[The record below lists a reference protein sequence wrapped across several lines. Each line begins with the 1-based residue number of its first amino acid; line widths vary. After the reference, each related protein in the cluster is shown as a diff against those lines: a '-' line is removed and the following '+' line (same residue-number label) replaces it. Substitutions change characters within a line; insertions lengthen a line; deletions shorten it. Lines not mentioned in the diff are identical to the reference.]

1 MHKLIFQQKGLSL
14 EKLNLLCRV
23 ARAGGIRAAVGEDI
37 SAQSLASR
45 QLKELSTYVGTPL
58 FSRVGRSIELTEA
71 GKRLTTLSIE
81 FFSNLEKFLQV
92 TRNIPE
98 SFKLGVGDAIF
109 QWYILPKI
117 TDFKKIVNAN
127 LHPSSLPTEDIIK
140 KVLTHELD
148 AGIIRYPIN
157 LSSELLIEPIGEVRY
172 QLFIPKQLL
181 PKKNTK
187 KCPSIKDLPICT
199 LTGNGHY
206 AQAVSILLSSL
217 NNTPSLSC
225 ASTTQ
230 IYSAVHSGQFAA
242 ILPERAKTTFPPSI
256 CAFNMT
262 ELAIFTRKIA
272 IVHLKNNKNNG
283 IQEKAISFLRTLL

>member
-1 MHKLIFQQKGLSL
+1 M
-14 EKLNLLCRV
+14 NLLCRV

-117 TDFKKIVNAN
+117 TDFKKILNAN
-127 LHPSSLPTEDIIK
+127 LHPSSFPTEEIIK

-157 LSSELLIEPIGEVRY
+157 LSPELLIEPIGEVRY

-181 PKKNTK
+181 PKKK
-187 KCPSIKDLPICT
+187 
-199 LTGNGHY
+199 Y
-206 AQAVSILLSSL
+206 
-217 NNTPSLSC
+217 
-225 ASTTQ
+225 
-230 IYSAVHSGQFAA
+230 
-242 ILPERAKTTFPPSI
+242 
-256 CAFNMT
+256 
-262 ELAIFTRKIA
+262 
-272 IVHLKNNKNNG
+272 
-283 IQEKAISFLRTLL
+283 